1 MTTVKPLL
9 VDLFCKAGGSTKGY
23 QRAGFYVVGVDIEPQ
38 PNYCGDEFIL
48 GDALAVSLDRFDAI
62 HAGPPCQGDLR
73 GLRAVNQKLGRA
85 YPHRSLLREVRGR
98 LAASG
103 KPYVIEQPEQGAELI
118 NPVRLCGTGFS
129 LPIRRHRLF
138 ESNVPLYGKECAHF
152 LYTEK
157 KYWTGWVKDGRR
169 QLSTVVQVYG
179 NGANRHEWGPALGID
194 WMTPAELTQAIPP
207 VYTEHIGCQVIARLM
222 ECAA

>member
-1 MTTVKPLL
+1 MKPVLL
-9 VDLFCKAGGSTKGY
+9 DGYCGGGGAAMGY
-23 QRAGFYVVGVDIEPQ
+23 HRAGFRVIGCDIKPQ
-38 PNYCGDEFIL
+38 PNYPFEFVQQ
-48 GDALAVSLDRFDAI
+48 DALEFLRENARIADLIHVS
-62 HAGPPCQGDLR
+62 PPCQADLL
-73 GLRAVNQKLGRA
+73 GLNAVNRKLGREYA
-85 YPHRSLLREVRGR
+85 HRSALAEVREVLRALR
-98 LAASG
+98 V
-103 KPYVIEQPEQGAELI
+103 PYVIEQPEQGAKLI

-194 WMTPAELTQAIPP
+194 WMTSAELTQAIPP